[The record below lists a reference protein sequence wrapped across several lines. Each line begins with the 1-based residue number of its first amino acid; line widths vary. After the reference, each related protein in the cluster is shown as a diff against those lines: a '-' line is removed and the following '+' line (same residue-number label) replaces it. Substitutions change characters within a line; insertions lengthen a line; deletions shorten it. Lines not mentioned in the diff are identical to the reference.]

1 MSLVAS
7 TTATRREASLTAD
20 ATEVESLRERLARA
34 EEHTAKALMRATRL
48 AQIISVLGNEN
59 DLETTTGRI
68 AIEIGELFFS
78 DMSLLLL
85 ESDRGLNVTGHWGF
99 ATADLPEHP
108 FALAEIAELSSV
120 NSVRIG
126 PAGDMELPDWIAAYQ
141 PRHVAWARLLVADHP
156 IGVLMLA
163 RCGDEPFRETE
174 ATELRAIS
182 HRVALAVE
190 NGLLQQRMHEQL
202 AQLRRLQEITATFAG
217 ILDLDAVGRQ
227 VADTLVNETAL
238 TSAAVLIDRRGEL
251 ELLSVAGVAAGLGE
265 TAPVQMPLADD
276 WRRFPLTVAGQ
287 TVAVVAVIG
296 ASMIEP
302 GEHELIQHLMDLGA
316 LSLEKALLYEQTREL
331 ARRDSL
337 TGLLGHRVCQE
348 TLEELAAG
356 SQPFSVVTFDID
368 DFKQIND
375 LYGHQAG
382 DRTLSLI
389 ADVLRSSTRPS
400 DSVFRIGGEE
410 FCAVLPGLEERDAFA
425 VAESL
430 RRRVA
435 AVGGDVPLPVTVSVG
450 IASFPAHASS
460 REKLLACADAAM
472 YASKRAGK
480 NRVTSCASDNP
491 QGTSVSPRD
500 FSLRLLHDK
509 NPDTAAHSAHVATL
523 AVEMARSLELD
534 ECQIE
539 NVRIAARL
547 HDIGKIGVPNS
558 ILNKPGPL
566 SDEEFRIVKTHP
578 VTGAELLSL
587 WGFSQP
593 AAIVRQHHEHI
604 DGSGYPAGLCGAQI
618 MIEARIIHVAEA
630 YVAMTRD
637 RPYRDA
643 RSPADARA
651 ELERHRGTQF
661 DHDVL
666 NALLACEQATPA

>member
-1 MSLVAS
+1 
-7 TTATRREASLTAD
+7 
-20 ATEVESLRERLARA
+20 
-34 EEHTAKALMRATRL
+34 
-48 AQIISVLGNEN
+48 
-59 DLETTTGRI
+59 
-68 AIEIGELFFS
+68 
-78 DMSLLLL
+78 
-85 ESDRGLNVTGHWGF
+85 
-99 ATADLPEHP
+99 
-108 FALAEIAELSSV
+108 
-120 NSVRIG
+120 
-126 PAGDMELPDWIAAYQ
+126 
-141 PRHVAWARLLVADHP
+141 
-156 IGVLMLA
+156 
-163 RCGDEPFRETE
+163 
-174 ATELRAIS
+174 
-182 HRVALAVE
+182 
-190 NGLLQQRMHEQL
+190 
-202 AQLRRLQEITATFAG
+202 
-217 ILDLDAVGRQ
+217 
-227 VADTLVNETAL
+227 
-238 TSAAVLIDRRGEL
+238 
-251 ELLSVAGVAAGLGE
+251 
-265 TAPVQMPLADD
+265 
-276 WRRFPLTVAGQ
+276 
-287 TVAVVAVIG
+287 
-296 ASMIEP
+296 
-302 GEHELIQHLMDLGA
+302 
-316 LSLEKALLYEQTREL
+316 
-331 ARRDSL
+331 
-337 TGLLGHRVCQE
+337 
-348 TLEELAAG
+348 
-356 SQPFSVVTFDID
+356 
-368 DFKQIND
+368 
-375 LYGHQAG
+375 
-382 DRTLSLI
+382 
-389 ADVLRSSTRPS
+389 
-400 DSVFRIGGEE
+400 
-410 FCAVLPGLEERDAFA
+410 
-425 VAESL
+425 
-430 RRRVA
+430 
-435 AVGGDVPLPVTVSVG
+435 VTVSVG

-523 AVEMARSLELD
+523 AVEMARSLDLD

-643 RSPADARA
+643 RSPADAQA